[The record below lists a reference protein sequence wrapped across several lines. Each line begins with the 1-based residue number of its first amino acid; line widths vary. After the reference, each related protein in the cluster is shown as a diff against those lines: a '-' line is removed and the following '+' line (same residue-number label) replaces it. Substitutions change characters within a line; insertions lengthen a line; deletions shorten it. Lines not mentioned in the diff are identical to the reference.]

1 MKSRLFMSLLVA
13 LFMMSNVFAGTP
25 LEDGLVLK
33 GEFSQIGT
41 RSLDPAIPI
50 EATFEGNVLIVEFTA
65 PVGDV
70 NDSNKGCRSKC
81 VHLFYR
87 GNCLRAITCYSCRR
101 LQCWYLYNRI

>member
-33 GEFSQIGT
+33 GEFSQAGS

-50 EATFEGNVLIVEFTA
+50 EQL
-65 PVGDV
+65 
-70 NDSNKGCRSKC
+70 SKEMFC
-81 VHLFYR
+81 
-87 GNCLRAITCYSCRR
+87 C
-101 LQCWYLYNRI
+101 